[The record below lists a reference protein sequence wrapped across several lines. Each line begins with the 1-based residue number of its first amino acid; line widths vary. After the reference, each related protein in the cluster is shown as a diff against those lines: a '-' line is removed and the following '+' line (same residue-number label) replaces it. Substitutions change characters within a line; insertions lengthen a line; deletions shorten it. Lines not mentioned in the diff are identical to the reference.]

1 MLDND
6 NNQQNSYIRSSSILA
21 RERCMNFINI
31 HRRLF
36 IILILTYCVVISKAQ
51 NVAKEPALA
60 STELVMSMTQ
70 RSLVMPG
77 YLTELKALIATQA
90 YNFWNSG
97 LGDPYVSHLNV
108 YSALH
113 YANKYLDFDSGR
125 MVTYNQVGFHSN
137 KVTSIRFG
145 EDHHSYYSASA
156 DGSILKWN
164 LDNPKSIP
172 QVIYESD
179 NIIKSLDISGDGELI
194 LATFYQTGLALIP
207 TNQSPDRDGGI
218 IEDPEPVQSA
228 IFIPGEPKY
237 LSVSRSGVLTIKG
250 YTNSKSEQVGKTNLQ
265 VNELIVDKTDGT
277 IYAGTSAGTLEAWE
291 KPYQVNE
298 KDLSGIIDEIED
310 TSYFGYA
317 LGKFAINCMDL
328 SSDGKLLAI
337 GRERGDVIL
346 WNVMNRT
353 IERVISSH
361 QSAITDIDFS
371 PNNEL
376 LLTTSRDKTGRIWDL
391 KDSRKLP
398 IVLDDHDDW
407 VYAGAFDPTGQLVI
421 TGSGDQYIRTWPVNP
436 SDIAAKICEKLSRD
450 MTMQE
455 WYEFV
460 GKDIPYQTTC
470 NQ

>member
-1 MLDND
+1 MHFLKVQRWLLFSLIMPCCMGYSNAQESDKENEWA
-6 NNQQNSYIRSSSILA
+6 SS
-21 RERCMNFINI
+21 
-31 HRRLF
+31 
-36 IILILTYCVVISKAQ
+36 
-51 NVAKEPALA
+51 
-60 STELVMSMTQ
+60 ELVMSMTQ

-90 YNFWNSG
+90 YNFWNDG
-97 LGDPYVSHLNV
+97 QADPYVSHLNV

-113 YANKYLDFDSGR
+113 YANKYLDFDSIR
-125 MVTYNQVGFHSN
+125 MVTYNQVGFHAN

-145 EDHHSYYSASA
+145 EDQHSYYSASA
-156 DGSILKWN
+156 DGSILKWDLN
-164 LDNPKSIP
+164 NSKAIP

-179 NIIKSLDISGDGELI
+179 NIIKSLDISGDGQLI

-207 TNQSPDRDGGI
+207 TNQSLGADNGI

-237 LSVSRSGVLTIKG
+237 LSVSKSGILNIKG
-250 YTNSKSEQVGKTNLQ
+250 YTNTKTEQVGKTNLQ

-277 IYAGTSAGTLEAWE
+277 IYAGTSSGTLEAWE
-291 KPYQVNE
+291 KPYQVGE
-298 KDLSGIIDEIED
+298 EDLSGIINDIEN

-346 WNVMNRT
+346 WNVVTRT

-371 PNNEL
+371 PNNQL

-398 IVLDDHDDW
+398 IILDDHEDW
-407 VYAGAFDPTGQLVI
+407 VYAGAFDPSGQVVI
-421 TGSGDQYIRTWPVNP
+421 TGSGDQFIRTWPVNP
-436 SDIAAKICEKLSRD
+436 SDIAARICEKLSRD
-450 MTMQE
+450 MTIQE
-455 WYEFV
+455 WHEFV
-460 GKDIPYQTTC
+460 GKDIPYQPTC